1 MLNPNLLN
9 QIVRYEGGEMEED
22 EVVEFFQ
29 GLIDSGLAWRLQ
41 GDYGRMAASMIGH
54 GFCLPPARGAIA

>member
-9 QIVRYEGGEMEED
+9 QIVRYESGEMEED

-41 GDYGRMAASMIGH
+41 GAYGRMAASMIRH
-54 GFCLPPARGAIA
+54 GFCLPPVRGAIV